1 MVGEL
6 GDVQKIA
13 DYNKTCPVQ
22 RVIAAEH
29 DDLACEGRLLD
40 DPRPPEVALAAIESV
55 ITAPC
60 VLPLLHRSNASQAK
74 RFFRGSLALILR
86 QARLS
91 KTFLHSGTLVDP
103 EKPWIRIL
111 LPQPD
116 DHLSRARVDIAHQ
129 QNLQRF
135 LPSVCLVDT
144 ESIDPHRSKTA
155 LSGIPHKPVEHIE
168 EVFADLQH
176 LVRTTSDIVIVA
188 GGRDDVNFRVIVLL
202 CVRYSPCV

>member
-55 ITAPC
+55 ITAPR

-74 RFFRGSLALILR
+74 RFYRRNQTMILR

-103 EKPWIRIL
+103 EKPWIR
-111 LPQPD
+111 
-116 DHLSRARVDIAHQ
+116 SRRP
-129 QNLQRF
+129 R
-135 LPSVCLVDT
+135 PGG
-144 ESIDPHRSKTA
+144 R
-155 LSGIPHKPVEHIE
+155 GG
-168 EVFADLQH
+168 
-176 LVRTTSDIVIVA
+176 RA
-188 GGRDDVNFRVIVLL
+188 GGD
-202 CVRYSPCV
+202 